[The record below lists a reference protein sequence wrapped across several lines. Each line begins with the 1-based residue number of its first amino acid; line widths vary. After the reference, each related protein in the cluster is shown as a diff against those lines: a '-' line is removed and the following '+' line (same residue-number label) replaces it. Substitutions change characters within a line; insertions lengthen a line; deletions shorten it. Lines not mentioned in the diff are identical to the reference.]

1 MPALA
6 KYAPLSAVDLT
17 IIGVLFHY
25 LLARLRWYTPIFTPT
40 YQVNELSRSN
50 WRDLSYFDRL
60 KRISYF
66 AVVVVGIF
74 ICLHGAFDLLFSW
87 MPHRW
92 GSYTEEAEW
101 VTNARALSML
111 GAFFGG
117 VGLIAG
123 LENTAEKVSKLQ
135 KLEAFNVLLK
145 SELGHFESIL
155 RWPTAARI
163 RPTAADLAR
172 RIDRLAA
179 DHIAKVEQEIKE
191 AKRSGAVCFDDAR
204 ICDDLIR
211 IFGLAVKEE
220 QR

>member
-1 MPALA
+1 MPDLV
-6 KYAPLSAVDLT
+6 KYALLSLADLT

-25 LLARLRWYTPIFTPT
+25 LLARLRWYTPVFTPLDKHYGNT
-40 YQVNELSRSN
+40 KFRH
-50 WRDLSYFDRL
+50 LSYFDQL

-66 AVVVVGIF
+66 AVVVVGLF

-92 GSYTEEAEW
+92 GRYTEEGEW
-101 VTNARALSML
+101 VTSVRALSML

-117 VGLIAG
+117 VALLAG

-135 KLEAFNVLLK
+135 KLEAFYVLLK
-145 SELGHFESIL
+145 SEVGHFESIL

-163 RPTAADLAR
+163 RPTAADLDR

-204 ICDDLIR
+204 ICDDLIG
-211 IFGLAVKEE
+211 IFRLAMKEE